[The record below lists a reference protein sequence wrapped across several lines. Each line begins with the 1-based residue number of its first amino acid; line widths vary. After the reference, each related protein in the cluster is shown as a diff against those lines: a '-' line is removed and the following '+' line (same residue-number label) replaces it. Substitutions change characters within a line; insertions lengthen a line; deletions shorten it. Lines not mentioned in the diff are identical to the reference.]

1 MLRNFLSVL
10 FDSGEQVCVSDTK
23 YANLSVPLES
33 LYEENIT
40 LVSPNTS
47 VYPKKVNVRDIKFVA
62 INPINGNREDENCT
76 AFRTFLVEMD
86 DMSLKEQYDYAQ
98 SLKLPYS
105 VCVFSGGKSLHFGIT
120 LAEDLNS
127 AETYKYLAT
136 WILNIVSKAD
146 KNTKNPSR
154 SIRVPG
160 AIRDGR
166 EQKLL
171 ELKGRIPLE
180 QLNAWLS
187 DFQHLRPA
195 PQKEYGVSSDKIG
208 LDTLPIWLTMA
219 LREGVS
225 SYAFSRGEGRNQTW
239 FKIFCEFAK
248 RGYSSEE
255 SMSLLYKYFDEEK
268 DFKRQEWETIAKSA
282 EKFKVGRC
290 EQTLK

>member
-10 FDSGEQVCVSDTK
+10 FDSGEEVCVSDSK
-23 YANLSVPLES
+23 YANLSIPLDS
-33 LYEENIT
+33 LYQNSVT
-40 LVSPNTS
+40 LVSPNPS
-47 VYPKKVNVRDIKFVA
+47 VFPKKVEIRDIKLIA
-62 INPINGNREDENCT
+62 INPIKGNREDENCT
-76 AFRTFLVEMD
+76 ALRTFLVEVDNMP
-86 DMSLKEQYDYAQ
+86 LKDQYDYIQ
-98 SLKLPYS
+98 SLKMPYS

-127 AETYKYLAT
+127 LETYKYLAT
-136 WILNIVSKAD
+136 WILNIANKAD
-146 KNTKNPSR
+146 RNTKNPSR

-160 AIRDGR
+160 SIRDGR

-171 ELKGRIPLE
+171 ELKSRIPLE

-187 DFQHLRPA
+187 EFQHLRPA
-195 PQKEYGVSSDKIG
+195 PQKEYGVSSNKIG
-208 LDTLPIWLTMA
+208 LDTLPIWLTTA

-225 SYAFSRGEGRNQTW
+225 SYAFSRGGGRNQTW

-255 SMSLLYKYFDEEK
+255 SMSLLHKYFDEEK

-282 EKFKVGRC
+282 EKFKVGHY
-290 EQTLK
+290 EQAIK